1 MGEAAADILV
11 VDDTPANVRL
21 LQTILEARG
30 YEVRSASSGAE
41 ALAAVA
47 ERRPDLVLLDVVM
60 PGMDGLEACRRLRA
74 DPATAALPV
83 LMVTAS
89 DHSDKVTAL
98 DAGADDF
105 VTKPFDQAELLARM
119 RSLLR
124 IKAYQATIEAQAA
137 TLASLNQDLEARIR
151 HQVEELER
159 LNLLRRFLPPQL
171 ADAIVASG
179 DDSVLEDHRAEIAV
193 LYTGLRGFT
202 RVSET
207 AAPEEVIGVLR
218 EFHEAVGALAHRNDA
233 TVGFFSYNGLMAFL
247 NDPIP
252 VDAPAWQAVV
262 LATEMRELV
271 DGLSRGWRRR
281 DHDLHFAAGIAVGYA
296 TIGRMGFEGR
306 WDYKPTG
313 LVVSLAARLF
323 EEARPG
329 QILISRRTH
338 AAVEGKVD
346 ATRIPDLDLDGF
358 RDPMEAYALEA
369 VLVRPEAVGREGLT
383 SREIE
388 VLALV
393 VEGSSNRGIAERLV
407 ISEKTAI
414 RHVSNIFVKLGVH
427 NRAEA
432 TRAALERGLLP
443 QDGDGE

>member
-11 VDDTPANVRL
+11 VHDTPANVRL
-21 LQTILEARG
+21 LKTILEARG

-202 RVSET
+202 
-207 AAPEEVIGVLR
+207 
-218 EFHEAVGALAHRNDA
+218 
-233 TVGFFSYNGLMAFL
+233 
-247 NDPIP
+247 
-252 VDAPAWQAVV
+252 Q
-262 LATEMRELV
+262 
-271 DGLSRGWRRR
+271 
-281 DHDLHFAAGIAVGYA
+281 
-296 TIGRMGFEGR
+296 
-306 WDYKPTG
+306 
-313 LVVSLAARLF
+313 
-323 EEARPG
+323 
-329 QILISRRTH
+329 SRRPPRPRRSSGSCASSTRPS
-338 AAVEGKVD
+338 ARWPT
-346 ATRIPDLDLDGF
+346 ATTR
-358 RDPMEAYALEA
+358 R
-369 VLVRPEAVGREGLT
+369 
-383 SREIE
+383 S
-388 VLALV
+388 
-393 VEGSSNRGIAERLV
+393 GSSRT
-407 ISEKTAI
+407 TA
-414 RHVSNIFVKLGVH
+414 
-427 NRAEA
+427 
-432 TRAALERGLLP
+432 
-443 QDGDGE
+443 

>member
-1 MGEAAADILV
+1 
-11 VDDTPANVRL
+11 
-21 LQTILEARG
+21 
-30 YEVRSASSGAE
+30 
-41 ALAAVA
+41 
-47 ERRPDLVLLDVVM
+47 
-60 PGMDGLEACRRLRA
+60 
-74 DPATAALPV
+74 
-83 LMVTAS
+83 
-89 DHSDKVTAL
+89 
-98 DAGADDF
+98 
-105 VTKPFDQAELLARM
+105 
-119 RSLLR
+119 
-124 IKAYQATIEAQAA
+124 
-137 TLASLNQDLEARIR
+137 
-151 HQVEELER
+151 
-159 LNLLRRFLPPQL
+159 
-171 ADAIVASG
+171 
-179 DDSVLEDHRAEIAV
+179 
-193 LYTGLRGFT
+193 
-202 RVSET
+202 
-207 AAPEEVIGVLR
+207 
-218 EFHEAVGALAHRNDA
+218 
-233 TVGFFSYNGLMAFL
+233 
-247 NDPIP
+247 
-252 VDAPAWQAVV
+252 
-262 LATEMRELV
+262 
-271 DGLSRGWRRR
+271 
-281 DHDLHFAAGIAVGYA
+281 
-296 TIGRMGFEGR
+296 MGFEGR

-443 QDGDGE
+443 QDGDGQ